1 VLKLAGGGLTV
12 LVLLLLSVLFV
23 VVVFPGAVP
32 LVLVGSR
39 GTPSPSPV
47 AIVTPSPSPSPSPTL
62 SSSPSPKPVD
72 RTAAFATLTRDLNKI
87 ATAGGAK
94 ASVSLMELGGTA
106 PVAMWSIKG
115 DSSWPADSTYKLPLL
130 IAEAQGIASGKF
142 KATDKLC
149 YKSSDYEVGWFGDY
163 VPGTC
168 YTRNAL
174 AQRVGHYSDN
184 TAAHILVR
192 YLGGSTALN
201 AFAKSMG
208 AVQSKFWV
216 PNTTTT
222 GDLARLWWYEAVGAA
237 GGKAAQGWLYPLI
250 TKTYWEA
257 GIPAGTP
264 KATVVHK
271 VGYNGRSL
279 NDAALVL
286 NGPKG
291 AYILT
296 ICTNGPG
303 GAAGWNVISRMAARV
318 YQFETARPA

>member
-1 VLKLAGGGLTV
+1 LTV
-12 LVLLLLSVLFV
+12 AVLLLLAVLFV

-32 LVLVGSR
+32 PVLVGSR
-39 GTPSPSPV
+39 GTPSHTPV
-47 AIVTPSPSPSPSPTL
+47 AVVTISPTPLPSPSPRPSPT
-62 SSSPSPKPVD
+62 PVN
-72 RTAAFATLTRDLNKI
+72 RTAAFAGLTTDLNKI
-87 ATAGGAK
+87 AAAGGAK
-94 ASVSLMELGGTA
+94 ASVSLIELGGLA

-115 DSSWPADSTYKLPLL
+115 DTYWPADSTYKLPLL

-142 KATDKLC
+142 KGTDRLC
-149 YKSSDYEVGWFGDY
+149 YVSADYEVGWFGDY
-163 VPGTC
+163 APGNC
-168 YTRNAL
+168 YTRDVL
-174 AQRVGHYSDN
+174 AQRVGHFSDN

-192 YLGGSTALN
+192 YLGGPTALN

-208 AVQSKFWV
+208 AVQSKFWL

-222 GDLARLWWYEAVGAA
+222 SDLARLWFYEAVGAA
-237 GGKAAQGWLYPLI
+237 GGGAAQQWLYPLI
-250 TKTYWEA
+250 TKTYWES

-279 NDAALVL
+279 NDAALVV
-286 NGPKG
+286 NGPNG

-303 GAAGWNVISRMAARV
+303 GAGGWNVIARMATRV
-318 YQFETARPA
+318 YQFETTRPA

>member
-1 VLKLAGGGLTV
+1 MLKLAGGGLTV
-12 LVLLLLSVLFV
+12 VVLLLLSVLFV
-23 VVVFPGAVP
+23 VVVSPAAVP
-32 LVLVGSR
+32 VVLVGSR

-47 AIVTPSPSPSPSPTL
+47 AIVTPSPSPSPS
-62 SSSPSPKPVD
+62 SSPSPSPKPVD
-72 RTAAFATLTRDLNKI
+72 RTAAFAALTRDLNKI
-87 ATAGGAK
+87 AAAGGAK

-192 YLGGSTALN
+192 YLGGSTALKP
-201 AFAKSMG
+201 FAQSMG
-208 AVQSKFWV
+208 AHHTQLWRPHTST
-216 PNTTTT
+216 PRGPAPLRRSGT
-222 GDLARLWWYEAVGAA
+222 GAPAATQGA
-237 GGKAAQGWLYPLI
+237 
-250 TKTYWEA
+250 
-257 GIPAGTP
+257 
-264 KATVVHK
+264 
-271 VGYNGRSL
+271 
-279 NDAALVL
+279 
-286 NGPKG
+286 
-291 AYILT
+291 
-296 ICTNGPG
+296 
-303 GAAGWNVISRMAARV
+303 
-318 YQFETARPA
+318 

>member
-1 VLKLAGGGLTV
+1 VLKLAGAGLTV
-12 LVLLLLSVLFV
+12 VVLLLLSGLFV
-23 VVVFPGAVP
+23 VVVFPGVVP

-47 AIVTPSPSPSPSPTL
+47 AIVTPSPSPSPSPTA
-62 SSSPSPKPVD
+62 KPVN
-72 RTAAFATLTRDLNKI
+72 RTAAVAALTSDLNKI
-87 ATAGGAK
+87 AVAGGAK
-94 ASVSLMELGGTA
+94 ASVSLVELGGTA
-106 PVAMWSIKG
+106 PTAMLSIKG
-115 DSSWPADSTYKLPLL
+115 DSPWPADSTYKLPLL
-130 IAEAQGIASGKF
+130 IAEAQGIASGKL
-142 KATDKLC
+142 KPTDKVC
-149 YKSSDYEVGWFGDY
+149 YKSSDYESGWFDDY
-163 VPGTC
+163 VPGKC
-168 YTRNAL
+168 FTRNVL

-184 TAAHILVR
+184 TAARILVR
-192 YLGGSTALN
+192 DLGGSTALN
-201 AFAKSMG
+201 AFARSMG

-222 GDLARLWWYEAVGAA
+222 ADLARLWWYEAVGAA
-237 GGKAAQGWLYPLI
+237 GGAAAQGWLYPLI
-250 TKTYWEA
+250 TKTYWES

-271 VGYNGRSL
+271 VGYNGRSI

-296 ICTNGPG
+296 ICSNGPG
-303 GAAGWNVISRMAARV
+303 GAAGWKVISRMAARV